1 MPVYAF
7 KGRNRSNEVV
17 VGERFAPDRQT
28 LENLL
33 RREQIVVNSIKEK
46 GKEVAI
52 PKLGKRQ
59 RVNAKELAIFTRQF
73 SVMIDAGLPLVQ
85 CLDILGN
92 QQTNNFFKQTILQ
105 VRSDVEA
112 GMTLAESLSRHP
124 KVFETLYV
132 NMVAAGET
140 GGILDLILQRLAI
153 YIEKIVKL
161 KSDIIS
167 ASIYP
172 LAVIGLAVVVVAII
186 MVVVI
191 PAFKNIFEGL
201 LGPGESLPLPTEIV
215 ISISDFMAGY
225 WWIILIII
233 GGVSYATKSYYETTN
248 GRRVIDNM
256 LLKFPLFGDILRKVG
271 VARFSRT
278 LATLLSSGVPILE
291 SLDITARTAGNV
303 IIQEGI
309 MKIRAGI
316 EQGQTIVEP
325 LKAAGIFPPMVAQ
338 MIGVG
343 EQTGAL
349 DAMLSKIADFYEQEV
364 DAAIANLLT
373 LLEPIMIVF
382 LGVTIGGIV
391 ISMYLPLFV
400 LIGKLAGKH

>member
-1 MPVYAF
+1 
-7 KGRNRSNEVV
+7 
-17 VGERFAPDRQT
+17 
-28 LENLL
+28 
-33 RREQIVVNSIKEK
+33 
-46 GKEVAI
+46 
-52 PKLGKRQ
+52 
-59 RVNAKELAIFTRQF
+59 
-73 SVMIDAGLPLVQ
+73 
-85 CLDILGN
+85 
-92 QQTNNFFKQTILQ
+92 
-105 VRSDVEA
+105 
-112 GMTLAESLSRHP
+112 
-124 KVFETLYV
+124 
-132 NMVAAGET
+132 
-140 GGILDLILQRLAI
+140 
-153 YIEKIVKL
+153 
-161 KSDIIS
+161 
-167 ASIYP
+167 
-172 LAVIGLAVVVVAII
+172 
-186 MVVVI
+186 
-191 PAFKNIFEGL
+191 
-201 LGPGESLPLPTEIV
+201 LPLPTEIV
-215 ISISDFMAGY
+215 ITISDFMAGY
-225 WWIILIII
+225 WWIILIVI
-233 GGVSYATKSYYETTN
+233 GGISYATKSYYETTN